1 MTDHD
6 GTYHQV
12 YTDPLMVADL
22 LTHFV
27 NEPWVKDLDFTRM
40 QRVNTKF
47 HIRFLPKREGD
58 VVWQIPTRSGG
69 VFYLLVMLEF
79 QSTVNWM
86 MAVRMV
92 AYANLLWLQLIHE
105 KKLSPHGPLP
115 PIFPAVIYNGEQPWL
130 APVRL
135 RDLIG
140 LPEGSP
146 LWKFQPDGQ
155 FFLLDQGRLA
165 PDLLEQMEAVSALLF
180 RIDQCKDPEKLP
192 CLAEELSLKSPI
204 HDVFGSS
211 GYFNNIFSERVKWH
225 NYETALTSIC
235 DRLSGSLIYD
245 QGLDLIMALW
255 EMFVYSH
262 DSWFCRQGGDIK
274 YILYQTLD
282 KDIQI
287 AHRACCIQ
295 EMLRK
300 LGNVNANLVKVW
312 RNEYLCYTQTETRWF
327 IRLVKQPCPKT
338 ILQLS

>member
-115 PIFPAVIYNGEQPWL
+115 AIFPAVIYNGEHPWL

-155 FFLLDQGRLA
+155 FFL
-165 PDLLEQMEAVSALLF
+165 
-180 RIDQCKDPEKLP
+180 ID
-192 CLAEELSLKSPI
+192 
-204 HDVFGSS
+204 H
-211 GYFNNIFSERVKWH
+211 
-225 NYETALTSIC
+225 
-235 DRLSGSLIYD
+235 
-245 QGLDLIMALW
+245 
-255 EMFVYSH
+255 
-262 DSWFCRQGGDIK
+262 
-274 YILYQTLD
+274 
-282 KDIQI
+282 
-287 AHRACCIQ
+287 
-295 EMLRK
+295 
-300 LGNVNANLVKVW
+300 
-312 RNEYLCYTQTETRWF
+312 
-327 IRLVKQPCPKT
+327 
-338 ILQLS
+338 